1 MGKFD
6 GQACPAIVFSHMVY
20 WRHNKPKHHLIITD
34 LLMESNPNLIITNHI
49 ILYYTPII
57 VEIVPFKIV
66 HTQTT
71 L

>member
-1 MGKFD
+1 
-6 GQACPAIVFSHMVY
+6 
-20 WRHNKPKHHLIITD
+20 
-34 LLMESNPNLIITNHI
+34 MESNPNLIITNHI

-71 L
+71 LWEVLMAPLDGLENRASCC